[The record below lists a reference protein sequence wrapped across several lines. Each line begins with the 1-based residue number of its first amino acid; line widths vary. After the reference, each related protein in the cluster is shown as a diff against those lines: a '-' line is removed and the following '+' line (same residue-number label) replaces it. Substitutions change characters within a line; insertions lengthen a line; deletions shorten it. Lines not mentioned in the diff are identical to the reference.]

1 MNSFILLSAG
11 SGSRMQKSVEDKV
24 LYELKNIPVFL
35 YSIQAFEQSQQFQ
48 KYIIV
53 YRDEKQKAC
62 MQSLLIKNDYD
73 KLDVTFVK
81 GGSSRQE
88 SVRLGLSVCSSTD
101 VVAIHDSA
109 RPLIQPTLINALLTE
124 TQVNGSAVPV
134 SFVTDTLIKIGDDNS
149 KTDAKQTEIID
160 RSKIRAVQT
169 PQMFSYQKILAAYDK
184 VAADKVTITDDSSAY
199 THSKLHPFYVE
210 NQEPNPKIT
219 TKKDLDYILYLLNEH
234 STEY

>member
-1 MNSFILLSAG
+1 MNSVILLAAG

-24 LYELKNIPVFL
+24 LYELKKIPVFL
-35 YSIQAFEQSQQFQ
+35 YSIQAFEQSKQFQ

-53 YRDEKQKAC
+53 YRDEKQKTC
-62 MQSLLIKNDYD
+62 MQSLLIKNGYD
-73 KLDVTFVK
+73 KLDITFVK

-109 RPLIQPTLINALLTE
+109 RPLIQPKLINALLTE
-124 TQVNGSAVPV
+124 TQANGSAVPV
-134 SFVTDTLIKIGDDNS
+134 SVVTDTLIKIGDDKS
-149 KTDAKQTEIID
+149 KIDAKQTEIID

-169 PQMFSYQKILAAYDK
+169 PQMFSYQTILAAYDK
-184 VAADKVTITDDSSAY
+184 VVADKVTITDDSSAY
-199 THSKLHPFYVE
+199 THSKLHPFLVE
-210 NQEPNPKIT
+210 NEEPNPKIT